1 MHPRDRDAS
10 PYVLPY
16 DSAMTEGSAP
26 ITDLTKLRREPQL
39 ARPDWAAIR
48 KVLKDTYL
56 CHIGFADE
64 SGQGFSIPTIHA
76 LIGDDL
82 YVHGSAASR
91 TLRAMSGGARVCI
104 TVAETDG
111 LVLARSVLNHNINYR
126 SVMVFGEAELIDDPA
141 AKKQALHD
149 FFEEV
154 FPGRWDE
161 SREPTESEYKR
172 VAILKLPLATASA
185 KIGSGPPEDE
195 DEDYELDVW
204 AGVIPVHH
212 TLGET
217 QPDPALRAGI
227 PEPASLERIRERW
240 KPRTT

>member
-1 MHPRDRDAS
+1 MPTGD
-10 PYVLPY
+10 
-16 DSAMTEGSAP
+16 AP

-39 ARPDWAAIR
+39 ADSSWETIR
-48 KVLKDTYL
+48 RILKETYL

-76 LIGDDL
+76 LVGDDL
-82 YVHGSAASR
+82 IVHGSAASR
-91 TLRAMSGGARVCI
+91 TLRRLGDGAKICI

-111 LVLARSVLNHNINYR
+111 LVLARSVLNHNINFR
-126 SVMVFGEAELIDDPA
+126 SVMVFGEATIIPEGPEKD
-141 AKKQALHD
+141 QAMHD

-161 SREPTESEYKR
+161 ARPPTENESKR
-172 VAILKLPLATASA
+172 MMMLRLPLETASA
-185 KIGSGPPEDE
+185 KINAGPPEDE
-195 DEDYELDVW
+195 DADYELDHW

-217 QPDPALRAGI
+217 EPDPALREGI
-227 PEPASLERIRERW
+227 PQPPSVERIRARW
-240 KPRTT
+240 TPPQR

>member
-1 MHPRDRDAS
+1 M
-10 PYVLPY
+10 
-16 DSAMTEGSAP
+16 SADQAP

-39 ARPDWAAIR
+39 AQPEWDAIK
-48 KVLKDTYL
+48 KVLRETYL

-64 SGQGFSIPTIHA
+64 TGQGFSIPTLHA

-91 TLRAMSGGARVCI
+91 TLRTMSGGAKICI

-111 LVLARSVLNHNINYR
+111 LVLARSVLNHNINFR
-126 SVMVFGEAELIDDPA
+126 SVMVFGEAELIEDQQ
-141 AKKQALHD
+141 AKEQALHD
-149 FFEEV
+149 FFEAV

-161 SREPTESEYKR
+161 SRAPTENEYKR
-172 VAILKLPLATASA
+172 VAILRLPIENASA
-185 KIGSGPPEDE
+185 KINSGPPEDE
-195 DEDYELDVW
+195 DADYDLDFW

-217 QPDPALRAGI
+217 QPDPALREGI
-227 PEPASLERIRERW
+227 PEPASLETIRARW
-240 KPRTT
+240 APKSS